1 MRARDLREYEKFD
14 VREDQRMKEQLFRLA
29 AEVGVDRAAMIE
41 AAYKCEMLGQ
51 NRGVELAIWRESQGV
66 VRVPGDDVGGAV

>member
-1 MRARDLREYEKFD
+1 MRAKDLRQHEQFD
-14 VREDQRMKEQLFRLA
+14 VWDDQRMKERLFRLA

-51 NRGVELAIWRESQGV
+51 NRSVELAIWRESQGV
-66 VRVPGDDVGGAV
+66 VRVPGDDMGGAT